1 MPKFYKSLAK
11 VRGFFIPVFS
21 QRLSDRG
28 QNDSA
33 AHATNGGESMSN
45 SVSTTGH
52 LDDLDF
58 GDGVSEA
65 DINAIIDS
73 GDADAIE
80 ALMRGEIPEI
90 KEKIEPKPALEE
102 KQGEEDGAASGAE
115 TSSEPEKNDADGDDV
130 KAPILSKDGK
140 RTIPYQVLETARD
153 RAKAAAE
160 ENDVLKQKIAD
171 YEGQNQKVS
180 KFLEKRGIDPA
191 AITDAQAEALSS
203 EDLAHIEELDPL
215 LGKAVRV
222 LSENLARQ
230 QASPTPVNAGNP
242 VEEAI
247 AANSHLVA
255 WRKGDQDRW
264 DFALSVDDKL
274 KYDER
279 FSQLSLTQRF
289 AEAARRTRI
298 AFGDEEAAPQK
309 NSEST
314 AEVAARKVAEATKSA
329 VPRSLTNIGVTPS
342 SERPLAE
349 RLSEMQPHEIEEAMQ
364 KMTPDQIQEVL
375 GAIQ

>member
-1 MPKFYKSLAK
+1 MAE
-11 VRGFFIPVFS
+11 R
-21 QRLSDRG
+21 
-28 QNDSA
+28 A
-33 AHATNGGESMSN
+33 MSK

-80 ALMRGEIPEI
+80 ALMRGEVPQV
-90 KEKIEPKPALEE
+90 KIEIEPETTLEE

-115 TSSEPEKNDADGDDV
+115 TSSDPEKNDADGDDV

-153 RAKAAAE
+153 RAKAVAE

-180 KFLEKRGIDPA
+180 KFLEKRGIDPS
-191 AITDAQAEALSS
+191 AITDAQAEALSA
-203 EDLAHIEELDPL
+203 EDLAQIEELDPL

-230 QASPTPVNAGNP
+230 PVIVPVQSGNP

-247 AANSHLVA
+247 AANGDLHS
-255 WRKGDQDRW
+255 WRQGDADRW
-264 DFALSVDDKL
+264 DFAISVDEKL
-274 KYDER
+274 KNDER

-298 AFGDEEAAPQK
+298 AFGDEEAAPSK

-314 AEVAARKVAEATKSA
+314 ADVAARKIAEATKSA

-342 SERPLAE
+342 TERPLVE
-349 RLSEMQPHEIEEAMQ
+349 RLSEMHPHDIEEAMA
-364 KMTPDQIQEVL
+364 KMTPAQIQEVL

>member
-1 MPKFYKSLAK
+1 MAERVMGK
-11 VRGFFIPVFS
+11 
-21 QRLSDRG
+21 
-28 QNDSA
+28 
-33 AHATNGGESMSN
+33 

-52 LDDLDF
+52 LDDIDF

-65 DINAIIDS
+65 DINAMIDS
-73 GDADAIE
+73 GDADAID
-80 ALMRGEIPEI
+80 ALMRGEMPKI
-90 KEKIEPKPALEE
+90 KEIIEPEPALEE
-102 KQGEEDGAASGAE
+102 KHGEVDGAASGAE
-115 TSSEPEKNDADGDDV
+115 TSGEPEKNDADGDDV

-153 RAKAAAE
+153 RAKAVAE

-171 YEGQNQKVS
+171 YEGQNQKVN

-203 EDLAHIEELDPL
+203 EDLAQIEELDPL

-230 QASPTPVNAGNP
+230 QTSPAPVQTGSP
-242 VEEAI
+242 VEDAI
-247 AANSHLVA
+247 RANGDLDS
-255 WRKGDQDRW
+255 WRQGDPDRW
-264 DFALSVDDKL
+264 DFAISVDDKL
-274 KYDER
+274 KNDER

-314 AEVAARKVAEATKSA
+314 ADVAARKVAEATKSA

-349 RLSEMQPHEIEEAMQ
+349 RLSEMHPHEIEEAML
-364 KMTPDQIQEVL
+364 KMTPEQIREVL